1 MPALTKSRLGSPRG
15 RTGEDGTNRWPCLTR
30 KKSRNA
36 LRIRAAGSSGGGQP
50 PSDRAERTQR
60 WLGRPLTGQSFRWTS
75 RNMRTTEPAQTQ
87 TELGRDR
94 VTAALTAIRLVV
106 TRLRTENLL
115 LSLQKCPAVGPSP
128 PSAVQTAHCT
138 RSEDTRCHSAA
149 CRRNVHCT
157 EPKEGSSVYM
167 TVRLM
172 TFHSR
177 FLL

>member
-50 PSDRAERTQR
+50 PSDRAERAQR
-60 WLGRPLTGQSFRWTS
+60 WLGRPLTGQSLRWTS

-94 VTAALTAIRLVV
+94 VTVALIGVLVV
-106 TRLRTENLL
+106 ARLRTENLL
-115 LSLQKCPAVGPSP
+115 LSLQKCPAVGASP
-128 PSAVQTAHCT
+128 PSAVQIAHCT
-138 RSEDTRCHSAA
+138 RTENRVEFSLRSQ
-149 CRRNVHCT
+149 RRLQEKCPLH
-157 EPKEGSSVYM
+157 
-167 TVRLM
+167 
-172 TFHSR
+172 
-177 FLL
+177 